1 MTIKTWIGLLR
12 ISIFLCILSLVV
24 PMALAQI
31 PAAGVNGEQGESK
44 SPDVAI
50 TEVSHEFASPR
61 DTISTFLL
69 NAKQLV
75 EDRKNRAAWR
85 QVFRTFDVPETLG
98 EQRRAMAA
106 QLLGIFNSL
115 GRIDVETMAPGIDE
129 IKKNKLKRFEFFPDN
144 PYPAANLLIEQAIS
158 DVGGE
163 PTGEIVLIMT
173 DSGEWKFSAETLTGL
188 AQLWSWI
195 EGRGAQY
202 GVDVR
207 ELVPAQIIRT
217 HLVPDIL
224 KGRFMLEL
232 ELWQWAGLFVALF
245 LAVLVD
251 VLVRLVLRPIV
262 RPMLFKT
269 GEDVDTDMLRRV
281 IRPFG
286 LLAAVLVFWG
296 ALFLLAI
303 VGVALL
309 ALVVVIK
316 LVFAFASA
324 WVAWSLTDLLA
335 GVFMRRTEGTE
346 AALDNMFVPLLRR
359 AVKLLILAFALIYTS
374 SALEVNIL
382 PLLGSL
388 GLAGLAISFAAQDM
402 VGNLFGGV
410 TIFLDKPF
418 KTGDRIIYQGYDGI
432 IENIGFRSTKVRTL
446 NGHLVTIPNGGLT
459 GDAVENVSQR
469 PTIKRV
475 MNILIPLT
483 TAPDKVEQAVQII
496 REILA
501 EEGIRDPIHPL
512 INGDL
517 LEPKVYFNDINA
529 ESLNIFVIYWFAP
542 PDYWDYMAHAHQV
555 NLRITAALEKLRISF
570 AIPTRKVHLE
580 GGLHPQAMIG
590 STVLP
595 KGEHI
600 G

>member
-1 MTIKTWIGLLR
+1 MEYGMSIKAWLGLLR
-12 ISIFLCILSLVV
+12 VSGLLCVLSLVV
-24 PMALAQI
+24 PMAAAQI
-31 PAAGVNGEQGESK
+31 PAAAVTGEQGETK

-50 TEVSHEFASPR
+50 TEVSHDFASPR

-69 NAKQLV
+69 NTKQLAV
-75 EDRKNRAAWR
+75 DPKNRAAWR
-85 QVFRTFDVPETLG
+85 QVFRTLDVPETLG
-98 EQRRAMAA
+98 IQRRAMVV

-115 GRIDVETMAPGIDE
+115 GRIDVDTMAPGNAE
-129 IKKNKLKRFEFFPDN
+129 IKEEKLKRFEFFPDN
-144 PYPAANLLIEQAIS
+144 PYPAADLLIQRAIS

-163 PTGEIVLIMT
+163 PPGEIVLIMT
-173 DSGEWKFSAETLTGL
+173 DSGEWKFSAETLTNL

-195 EGRGAQY
+195 ERRGVQH

-207 ELVPAQIIRT
+207 ELAPAQIIRS
-217 HLVPDIL
+217 HLVPDVL
-224 KGRFMLEL
+224 KGRFILEL
-232 ELWQWAGLFVALF
+232 ELWQWVGLFVALF
-245 LAVLVD
+245 LALFVD
-251 VLVRLVLRPIV
+251 VLVRLLLRPIV
-262 RPMLFKT
+262 RRMLFKT
-269 GEDVDTDMLRRV
+269 GEEVDVDTLRRA

-309 ALVVVIK
+309 VLVVVAK

-324 WVAWSLTDLLA
+324 WVAWSLTDLVA
-335 GVFMRRTEGTE
+335 GVFMRKAAGAET
-346 AALDNMFVPLLRR
+346 ALDNMFVPLLRR

-402 VGNLFGGV
+402 VKNLFGGV

-418 KTGDRIIYQGYDGI
+418 KTGDRIIYQDYDGI
-432 IENIGFRSTKVRTL
+432 VENIGFRSTKVRTL

-459 GDAVENVSQR
+459 GDTVENVSQR
-469 PTIKRV
+469 PTIKRT

-483 TAPDKVEQAVQII
+483 TATDKVDQAVQVI

-501 EEGIRDPIHPL
+501 EEGIRDRIHPL
-512 INGDL
+512 INGSI
-517 LEPKVYFNDINA
+517 LEPRVYFNDINT
-529 ESLNIFVIYWFAP
+529 ESLNIFVIYWFSP
-542 PDYWDYMAHAHQV
+542 PDFWDYMAHAEQV
-555 NLRITAALEKLRISF
+555 NMRITAALEKLRISF
-570 AIPTRKVHLE
+570 AVPTRRVHLE
-580 GGLHPQAMIG
+580 SGLHPLATNA
-590 STVLP
+590 SSVLP
-595 KGEHI
+595 KG
-600 G
+600 